1 MSTRLANN
9 FQFLDV
15 QRKDPPK
22 KDMEMRTEEFVEIYD
37 PFDTEQ
43 VAEQSHRCLECGN
56 PYCEW
61 KCPVHNYI
69 PNWLKLLAEGNLFEA
84 AELSHQTNTLPE
96 VCGRVCPQDRL
107 CEGACTL
114 NDGFGAVTI
123 GNAEK
128 YITDTAL
135 AMGWRPDLS
144 DVVPTGKRVAIIGAG
159 PAGLGCADI
168 LTRNGVQA
176 VVFDRYPEIGGLLTF
191 GIPQFKLE
199 KQVLQRRREIFEN
212 MGIQFRLNTEVG
224 VDIEIDT
231 LMAEFDA
238 VFLGMGTYTAMRGQ
252 FPGEDLP
259 GVHKALD
266 YLIGNVNEKMGY
278 TQAPE
283 SYINLSG
290 KTVVVLGGGD
300 TAMDCV
306 RTAVRQQ
313 ADRVYCVY
321 RRDEINMPGSR
332 REVQNAKEEG
342 VQFLFNRQPV
352 EVVEY
357 FGEAIGVKVVE
368 TALGEPGADGRR
380 RPEPIDGSETVI
392 EADAIIMAF
401 GFQPSP
407 AEWFGDIEVKLNDW
421 EGVIAPEDQAFK
433 FQTSNAKVFAGGDM
447 VRGSDLVVT
456 AIWEGRQAAEG
467 ILDYLGV

>member
-15 QRKDPPK
+15 RRQDPPK
-22 KDMEMRTEEFVEIYD
+22 KKMETRTEEFVEIYD
-37 PFDTEQ
+37 PFAETQ
-43 VAEQSHRCLECGN
+43 VSEQSHRCLACGN

-69 PNWLKLLAEGNLFEA
+69 PDWLKLLSEGNLFEA

-144 DVVPTGKRVAIIGAG
+144 DVIPTGKKVAIIGAG

-168 LTRNGVQA
+168 LARNGVTA

-199 KQVLQRRREIFEN
+199 KQVLQRRRDIFEG
-212 MGIQFRLNTEVG
+212 MGIEFRLNTEVG
-224 VDIEIDT
+224 VDVDIDE
-231 LMAEFDA
+231 LMADYDA
-238 VFLGMGTYTAMRGQ
+238 VFLGMGTYKALEGR

-266 YLIGNVNEKMGY
+266 YLIGNVNQKMGY
-278 TQAPE
+278 SQDPDA
-283 SYINLSG
+283 YIDLRD

-332 REVQNAKEEG
+332 REVENAREEG
-342 VQFLFNRQPV
+342 VQFLFNRQPI

-357 FGEAIGVKVVE
+357 FGEAIGVRVVE
-368 TALGEPGADGRR
+368 TQLGEPGEDGRR
-380 RPEPIDGSETVI
+380 RPEAIEGSETTI

-407 AEWFGDIEVKLNDW
+407 ASWFGDINVSLNDW
-421 EGVIAPEDQAFK
+421 EGVVAPEHQTFK
-433 FQTSNAKVFAGGDM
+433 FQTSNPKVFAGGDM

>member
-144 DVVPTGKRVAIIGAG
+144 DVVPTDKRVAIIGAG

-212 MGIQFRLNTEVG
+212 MGIEFRLNTEVG

>member
-15 QRKDPPK
+15 RRQDPPK
-22 KDMEMRTEEFVEIYD
+22 KKMETRTEEFVEIYD
-37 PFDTEQ
+37 PFAETQ
-43 VAEQSHRCLECGN
+43 VSEQSHRCLACGN

-69 PNWLKLLAEGNLFEA
+69 PDWLKLLSEGNLFEA

-144 DVVPTGKRVAIIGAG
+144 DVIPTGKKVAIIGAG

-168 LTRNGVQA
+168 LARNGVTA

-199 KQVLQRRREIFEN
+199 KQVLQRRRDIFEG
-212 MGIQFRLNTEVG
+212 MGIEFRLNTEVG
-224 VDIEIDT
+224 VDVDIDE
-231 LMAEFDA
+231 LMADYDA
-238 VFLGMGTYTAMRGQ
+238 VFLGMGTYKALEGR

-266 YLIGNVNEKMGY
+266 YLIGNVNQKMGY
-278 TQAPE
+278 SQDPDA
-283 SYINLSG
+283 YIDLRD

-332 REVQNAKEEG
+332 REVENAREEG
-342 VQFLFNRQPV
+342 VQFLFNRQPI

-357 FGEAIGVKVVE
+357 FGEAIGVRVVE
-368 TALGEPGADGRR
+368 TQLGEPGDDGRR
-380 RPEPIDGSETVI
+380 RPEPIEGSETTI

-407 AEWFGDIEVKLNDW
+407 ASWFGDINVSLNDW
-421 EGVIAPEDQAFK
+421 EGVVAPEHQTFK
-433 FQTSNAKVFAGGDM
+433 FQTSNPKVFAGGDM